1 MAKTN
6 GHKEENSMAE
16 CRVFASYHWRQC
28 GLSASKSSENAMTVK
43 GKIFLSDHML
53 IFQKP
58 RLWLESSLSVPTS
71 ENVSASFTS
80 HSGKCHLKDSLF
92 QTFNSFKFLQRLWH
106 IAQALFAIK
115 KSWLFLN
122 QVLLSMTVSSLLG
135 ATSLQ
140 TAVTHWKEITFN
152 WIL

>member
-1 MAKTN
+1 MATRKRTPWQSAEYLLPITEGSVACLLAN
-6 GHKEENSMAE
+6 QVKMQWQLKE
-16 CRVFASYHWRQC
+16 
-28 GLSASKSSENAMTVK
+28 
-43 GKIFLSDHML
+43 KIFLSDHML

-92 QTFNSFKFLQRLWH
+92 QTFNSFKFLQRLQH
-106 IAQALFAIK
+106 TAQALFAIK

-122 QVLLSMTVSSLLG
+122 QVLLSMTVFSFRSQQFADSSYTLEG
-135 ATSLQ
+135 N
-140 TAVTHWKEITFN
+140 HF
-152 WIL
+152 